1 VPVGGHQARIDPD
14 IDSLEEAIM
23 RFGLIFLSLICAAG
37 QPVVAQQVQPGAGAG
52 ALVART
58 VDGNVMRAH
67 LEFLADDALEG
78 RRPGTRGGELAAKYI
93 ATQFQHLGLE
103 PAGDSGTYYHPVPII
118 TLTPDPTVR
127 LGGSGG
133 NELTYRTDYVLWS
146 MRNEAITSAAG
157 DLVFVG
163 YGIVA
168 PEYDWNDYRD
178 LDVRNK
184 IVVALVND
192 PGLRDST
199 IFRGPILTYYGRWTY
214 KIEEA
219 QRQGAA
225 GILLVHTTESA
236 TYPWTTVQSSWT
248 GPQVRIEEPAKSL
261 LVAGWLSED
270 AAARLVRQGGKDLPA
285 LMDQAA
291 RRGFRGVPLGVQLAA
306 TVRSAIQRST
316 TNNVLGRL
324 PGRGALAGEAVLIGG
339 HYDHFGI
346 STPVAGDSIYNG
358 AEDNASG
365 TGAVLAAAE
374 AFVRSGVRTAR
385 SLVFVGFTAEE
396 SGLLGSQAFV
406 ARPTIPL
413 GRIAGI
419 LNLDVMNLY
428 GLTED
433 VSAAGLDQSSL
444 ANVFNRAARA
454 EGLTVSIN
462 QDGLRRGFFFR
473 SDHFPL
479 ARAGVPGLS
488 LENGQRFQGQ
498 PADYGEKKKKEYTE
512 QRYHQPADE
521 VLPWFRYDGAVQ
533 QLRVI
538 VRTAVAVAN
547 APAQPAWNRESEFRA
562 AGEERRKKGTAGRR

>member
-1 VPVGGHQARIDPD
+1 
-14 IDSLEEAIM
+14 M
-23 RFGLIFLSLICAAG
+23 RLSLILLSLTGFASPLVSQAGPKAA
-37 QPVVAQQVQPGAGAG
+37 
-52 ALVART
+52 ALAARA
-58 VDGNVMRAH
+58 VDGRVIRVH

-93 ATQFQHLGLE
+93 AAQFQRLGLK
-103 PAGDSGTYYHPVPII
+103 PAGDSGTYFHRVPII
-118 TLTPDPTVR
+118 TLTPNPVLKIGAPPTDQ
-127 LGGSGG
+127 
-133 NELTYRTDYVLWS
+133 LTYRTDYVLWS
-146 MRNEAITSAAG
+146 MRNEPTTSVKG

-168 PEYDWNDYRD
+168 PEYQWNDYQG
-178 LDVRNK
+178 LDVKNK
-184 IVVALVND
+184 VVVALVND

-261 LVAGWLSED
+261 EVAGWISQD
-270 AAARLVRQGGKDLPA
+270 AAGRMFRAGGQDLAA
-285 LMDQAA
+285 LSDQAVH
-291 RRGFRGVPLGVQLAA
+291 RGFKPVPLNIQLEAS
-306 TVRSAIQRST
+306 VRSDIQRSAT
-316 TNNVLGRL
+316 SNVLGRL
-324 PGRGALAGEAVLIGG
+324 PGSGSLAKEAVLIGG

-346 STPVAGDSIYNG
+346 STPVDGDSIYNG

-365 TGAVLAAAE
+365 TAAVLALAE
-374 AFVRSGVRTAR
+374 AFARSGVHPRR

-396 SGLLGSQAFV
+396 SGLLGSQALV

-413 GRIAGI
+413 SQVAAI

-428 GLTED
+428 GKTRD
-433 VSAAGLDQSSL
+433 ISAVGLDQSSL
-444 ANVFNRAARA
+444 GGVFTRAAAA
-454 EGLTVSIN
+454 EGLKVTSN
-462 QDGLRRGFFFR
+462 RANLLRGFFFR

-488 LENGQRFQGQ
+488 LENGQSFLGQ
-498 PADYGEKKKKEYTE
+498 SADYGEKMKEEYTE
-512 QRYHQPADE
+512 KRYHQPSDE
-521 VLPWFRYDGAVQ
+521 VLPTFTYNGAAQ

-538 VRTAVAVAN
+538 ARAAVELADATQ
-547 APAQPAWNRESEFRA
+547 QPTWNPTSEFRQ
-562 AGEERRKKGTAGRR
+562 AGEERRKAR